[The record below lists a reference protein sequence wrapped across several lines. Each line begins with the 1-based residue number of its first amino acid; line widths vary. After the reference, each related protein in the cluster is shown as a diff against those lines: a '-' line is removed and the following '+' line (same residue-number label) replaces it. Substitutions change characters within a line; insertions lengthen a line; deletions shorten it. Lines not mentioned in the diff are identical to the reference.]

1 MIAGMGIDLVEV
13 RRIDRLLGK
22 WGDRFT
28 GRFFAAGEIAYCG
41 NKARPA
47 IHYAARFAAKESFL
61 KSLGI
66 GLGMGV
72 HLRDIEVS
80 RDRRG
85 KPALV
90 LHGRAASMLADRGV
104 TAVHLSLTHTA
115 EHAAATVVLEAGA
128 KRKAERKRRVRE

>member
-1 MIAGMGIDLVEV
+1 MGIDLVEV
-13 RRIDRLLGK
+13 RRIDRLLVK

-28 GRFFAAGEIAYCG
+28 GRFFAAGEVAYCSS
-41 NKARPA
+41 KARPA
-47 IHYAARFAAKESFL
+47 IHFAARFAAKESFL

-90 LHGRAASMLADRGV
+90 LHGRAASMLAERDV
-104 TAVHLSLTHTA
+104 IAVHLSLTHTA
-115 EHAAATVVLEAGA
+115 EHAVAAVVLETGA
-128 KRKAERKRRVRE
+128 KRKTERKRHVRE